1 VVWRDVLPLSVSGLP
16 RYDLA
21 VGIHAAVSCGTGHC
35 GSWYVTAFDGSNA
48 VVGARTFAVCSALT
62 GEGMAP
68 ALKSAIDQLIQQHK
82 VVVFMKGTKQ
92 FPQCGFSNTVVQVG
106 FKQVIHSHHCVN
118 TSLLLYTNWTRSPI
132 QHPFTWLA
140 RHLYCPDASS
150 TWLHAFKDK
159 QCSAVPC

>member
-1 VVWRDVLPLSVSGLP
+1 MQRLQYMQDHAADPAVWWCRQQVSGLAGRSAAECIGLP

-106 FKQVIHSHHCVN
+106 FKQVIH
-118 TSLLLYTNWTRSPI
+118 
-132 QHPFTWLA
+132 
-140 RHLYCPDASS
+140 
-150 TWLHAFKDK
+150 
-159 QCSAVPC
+159 